1 MAAERPSLPVRSVRC
16 LGLPADLPAELV
28 TGEVA
33 QITGVGRNTN
43 GRRFIN
49 RLR

>member
-1 MAAERPSLPVRSVRC
+1 V
-16 LGLPADLPAELV
+16 DLPAELV
-28 TGEVA
+28 TSEVA
-33 QITGVGRNTN
+33 QIAGAGRNTN